1 MCPKA
6 GFFYYTDKYLIGD
19 PDSEP
24 IPMKTYLTVTFNS
37 EGAKPS
43 EVTDRLCMLGFKPCQ
58 GTYDYVYEW
67 DKKATVKDA
76 IWFGDKVHETL
87 KGYKVLFKLETI

>member
-1 MCPKA
+1 
-6 GFFYYTDKYLIGD
+6 
-19 PDSEP
+19 
-24 IPMKTYLTVTFNS
+24 MKTYLTVTFTS

-58 GTYDYVYEW
+58 GTYDFVYEW

-76 IWFGDKVHETL
+76 IWFGDKVHEIL
-87 KGYKVLFKLETI
+87 KGFQVLFKLETI